1 LASAAR
7 PDVPPPDAGST
18 AVAVLA
24 LCFVLALF
32 GRGAHESFTVF
43 LLPISTSF
51 GWDRAEAVSIYSLAA
66 LSLGLGSPLVGRL
79 FDRSGPRAV
88 YGVGLLLIGGG
99 FSLAAFAQALWQ
111 LQACLGVAVGLGAA
125 CLGNVSNAL
134 LLGRWFGRRLPT
146 AMAIVFSA
154 AGAGV
159 VTLLPLSQ
167 VLIERTGWR
176 SAYHLLGGAGL
187 ALAIPLLL
195 LPWRRLAAGS
205 GSGAAG
211 ASSTSRLAA
220 GLTLSSA
227 LRHHAFWAIFSV
239 YFFTAVGM
247 FAISVQVVAY
257 LVEAGFTAMQAATA
271 WGTSGIVLVV
281 GMLATSWMDGLL
293 GRRRTI
299 LLSYGLSTSGIVML
313 WLLKSYPSAWLLAGF
328 VACFGG
334 TIGSRGPLV
343 SAAAMT
349 LFRGPQVGTIFGA
362 VSLGS
367 GLGSALGSWSGGLIH
382 DWTGSYDG
390 VIVFALVSVLAGM
403 VPFLVVPALRR

>member
-1 LASAAR
+1 M
-7 PDVPPPDAGST
+7 

-24 LCFVLALF
+24 LCFALSLF

-43 LLPISTSF
+43 LLPIASSF
-51 GWDRAEAVSIYSLAA
+51 GWDRAEVVSIYSLAA
-66 LSLGLGSPLVGRL
+66 LSLGLGAPLVGRL

-99 FSLAAFAQALWQ
+99 FSVAAFAQALWQ
-111 LQACLGVAVGLGAA
+111 LQVCLGVAVGLGAA
-125 CLGNVSNAL
+125 CLGNVTNAL

-167 VLIERTGWR
+167 LLIERTGWR
-176 SAYHLLGGAGL
+176 GAYHWLGAAGL

-205 GSGAAG
+205 GAGAAG
-211 ASSTSRLAA
+211 PSSAARVGA
-220 GLTLSSA
+220 GLTLASA

-271 WGTSGIVLVV
+271 WGTSGVLLVV
-281 GMLATSWMDGLL
+281 GMLATSWLDGLL

-313 WLLKSYPSAWLLAGF
+313 WLLKSYPSPWLLAGF

-362 VSLGS
+362 VSVGS

-390 VIVFALVSVLAGM
+390 VIVFALASVLAGM

>member
-1 LASAAR
+1 MTSAR
-7 PDVPPPDAGST
+7 PDVPPPSAGSL
-18 AVAVLA
+18 AVGVLA
-24 LCFVLALF
+24 LCFALSLL
-32 GRGAHESFTVF
+32 GRGAHEAFTVF

-51 GWDRAEAVSIYSLAA
+51 GWDRAQVVSIYSLAA
-66 LSLGLGSPLVGRL
+66 LSLGLGAPLVGRL
-79 FDRSGPRAV
+79 FDRSGPRIV
-88 YGVGLLLIGGG
+88 YGMGLLLVGGG

-111 LQACLGVAVGLGAA
+111 LQICLGLAVGLGAA
-125 CLGNVSNAL
+125 CLGNVTNAL

-154 AGAGV
+154 SGAGV
-159 VTLLPLSQ
+159 VTLVPLSQ
-167 VLIERTGWR
+167 WLIERTGWR
-176 SAYHLLGGAGL
+176 DAYHVLGGVGL
-187 ALAIPLLL
+187 ALAVPLLL

-205 GSGAAG
+205 GT
-211 ASSTSRLAA
+211 SSTLKPSSAA
-220 GLTLSSA
+220 RGTGLTLGSA

-257 LVEAGFTAMQAATA
+257 LVEVGFSAMQAATA
-271 WGTSGIVLVV
+271 WGTSGVLLVV
-281 GMLATSWMDGLL
+281 GMLATSWLDGLL

-313 WLLKSYPSAWLLAGF
+313 WLLKAHPDPWLLAGF
-328 VACFGG
+328 VMCFGG

-362 VSLGS
+362 VSLAS

-390 VIVFALVSVLAGM
+390 VIVFALLSVLAGM